1 MSGWREL
8 PTIQPRFADASWLG
22 NARKGT
28 RDFTCRL
35 PLKTANTVR
44 EETTRR
50 VSIAACLTP
59 EERARITELQD
70 VLIERFVDHRETVAD
85 GREARSKELQAEI
98 DGLLR
103 EKEEIA
109 TWAAV
114 GSAYRNPT

>member
-1 MSGWREL
+1 M
-8 PTIQPRFADASWLG
+8 
-22 NARKGT
+22 
-28 RDFTCRL
+28 
-35 PLKTANTVR
+35 
-44 EETTRR
+44 
-50 VSIAACLTP
+50 
-59 EERARITELQD
+59 
-70 VLIERFVDHRETVAD
+70 LIERFVDHRETVAD